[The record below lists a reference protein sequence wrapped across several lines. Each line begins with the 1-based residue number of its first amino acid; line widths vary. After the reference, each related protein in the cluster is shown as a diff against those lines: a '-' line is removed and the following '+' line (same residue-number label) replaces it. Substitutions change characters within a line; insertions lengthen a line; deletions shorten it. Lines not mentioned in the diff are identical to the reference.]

1 MIKQELKIGNTY
13 RVKRNKEK
21 GDFPQMRYQ
30 IKVLEIID
38 IDIVYK
44 YEFEKDVVK
53 CPILEFETN
62 FTIEKD
68 LGCLIEQPL
77 KEKHTYIIHHKN
89 YPIFYKINVL
99 ELTET
104 TIYILYEDKLVKSRL
119 TREEFNLF
127 YNVIEDLGIVLSE
140 NKITE
145 LLNNSKYN

>member
-1 MIKQELKIGNTY
+1 MIKQELKVGNTY
-13 RVKRNKEK
+13 RVSKNRKNNEL
-21 GDFPQMRYQ
+21 FLIERQ
-30 IKVLEIID
+30 IKVLEINDNNI
-38 IDIVYK
+38 IYK
-44 YEFEKDVVK
+44 FELEEGTIK

-62 FTIEKD
+62 FTIHKD

-89 YPIFYKINVL
+89 YPTSYKINVL